1 MTEEEAEKPSKLTRR
16 RYLFCLEYIKDY
28 DGKRSAKDAGYSPG
42 RAQVEASEL
51 LKLPIIQKTINELDL
66 DRLTALKL
74 TGERVLKR
82 IDDVYIKAIVAK
94 DLSNAL
100 RALEL
105 MGRNKLWEKGGG
117 GVKSILSNP
126 DGTMRIM
133 FNDDLDPPCESK

>member
-1 MTEEEAEKPSKLTRR
+1 M
-16 RYLFCLEYIKDY
+16 
-28 DGKRSAKDAGYSPG
+28 
-42 RAQVEASEL
+42 EASEL

-133 FNDDLDPPCESK
+133 FNDDLDVPPCESK